1 MIRLN
6 GHIYCS
12 YDVDGL
18 ECAMTASEHSLEPHH
33 MPLQCI
39 HIDVLKLFGDMDE
52 LGM

>member
-12 YDVDGL
+12 CDVDGL
-18 ECAMTASEHSLEPHH
+18 ECAMTASKHSLEPH